1 MGHETDRLRN
11 RAALG
16 ALLAALSLLLFVS
29 TAQAAPK
36 HPREEALDIP
46 NLNHACG
53 VAVDTKG
60 DFYASSAGESKVKV
74 FNPAHVLLTEIE
86 DTHEPCGL
94 AVTTTGNLY
103 VSEKATGEV
112 VRFKPGAYPFVGT
125 PTYGSR
131 EVIDASTNA
140 KGIAVDRFDNRLYVA
155 EGTKV
160 AIYKADGSFEANVG
174 EGTLTEA
181 TGVAAFTYPYSVN
194 NEGNPEKANHYL
206 WVADAKGLEADS
218 LYLFGGEAANALTL
232 DRKLDGSNT
241 PDGSFGFGAAGAYL
255 AADPGNR
262 NAEGKCLLAEGEL
275 ERKQACTA
283 GHLFLYDETHKA
295 LDEFDVTGEYLDQIK
310 NPAFADAEPTAIAIA
325 RSGAS
330 GDGTI
335 YVTAGSGAGAKA
347 LAFGPLL
354 PPSRKA
360 LAEPLSH
367 TTNLKNIVAVAT
379 DSYGDVYAASD
390 ASIHVYQPNGTEL
403 KTASKPLIEDGHT
416 PVDLAVD
423 SACNVYVLDE
433 NDGVIEDAEVTYY
446 EPSQCPPKAGTTYKR
461 HEELV
466 ATPKDDQ
473 DWFKGIAVN
482 PGPGSGKDHLFVTAI
497 FRTREYDSAA
507 NNSALLNGEF
517 AKCVQ
522 KVRQSIAVYGANGN
536 VYIGIQGKFIHEVD
550 KTGKCLSQFEATG
563 ASNGK
568 IGANPYVAVD
578 QSNGHVVEYDQTHTA
593 REYDSAGSFIAEF
606 GNFTEGLGNLTFRV
620 AVDSSCAVH
629 EPPLSGKAC
638 EEFDS
643 ANGNA
648 YVAFA
653 DTKSTEH
660 PPFKGVNAFGVLDY
674 PQKGEAPTV
683 VSGIADEFGPG
694 AATLH
699 GTVNPH
705 EAGLEEC
712 EFEYLTDAKYQ
723 ENVKKHPGDAEA
735 AFEGAKSKACAES
748 FAEIGEGTDP
758 VAAHAE
764 VTNLDPEAPYRFRLV
779 AKNSGGEKAGEAV
792 LFGPPVITAK
802 SALPILYHEVTLRA
816 DIGSS
821 ALETEYRFEYL
832 DRQSFEEQGGF
843 EGPATHHTEL
853 GELAAGEAAVPVSA
867 SLFGLTEGTEY
878 LFRAVAKNVATRI
891 VGETRSFVTQA
902 RRGFEE
908 CPNAIYRFGLSSNLP
923 DCRAYELTTP
933 AQTDGLIPGAEN
945 GGGTASG
952 SFSNW
957 LTAQRGAGAGE
968 RLSYFTNGTL
978 PGFEGNGL
986 LDGYRAERGVGDH
999 PVDGWQSALFSP
1011 GYLESAPGIH
1021 KFALQHGIA
1030 PDQLYS
1036 IWEINSEPETF
1047 PETLPHGVY
1056 LQTPAGLEV
1065 LGKGSL
1071 GTDLGALSRYVS
1083 AGGAHAIF
1091 ASKEHLEEKAAPSG
1105 TEAIYDRGAGS
1116 SSAEV
1121 VSVKPD
1127 GSAFGGGQGAS
1138 YAGASEDGA
1147 AVAFSVGGT
1156 LYLHRAG
1163 ATSEIATAPNTF
1175 AGISE
1180 DGAKV
1185 FYAATADGASAAAL
1199 YVCDV
1204 ESGPCAGEGAHLP
1217 TKIATSGI
1225 FVLVSPEGSHA
1236 FFSSTEALSG
1246 AEENEN
1252 GEEAEAGKRN
1262 LYAWDG
1268 AKPNFVGQLAA
1279 SDFSGFAGSGEMNLA
1294 AWTRALGLSPLSG
1307 RAYVPTRSSADGG
1320 AFAFQSHARLTA
1332 YDNKGKGEIYRYE
1345 PAAEGGEQLLCVS
1358 CDPSGTAPSADALLE
1373 DLGAASPL
1381 KPKSMVAN
1389 LTEDGQ
1395 EVFFQSPDR
1404 LLPEDA
1410 NEVEDVYEWKAKG
1423 AGTPECTRPGGCLA
1437 LISSGQ
1443 GEVPSFLY
1451 AMSGDGH
1458 DVFFQ
1463 TKEQLVGSDVPG
1475 SPSIY
1480 DAREFGGI
1488 PEPSPPA
1495 PCQGDACQGVGTLP
1509 SALPSP
1515 ASTGGGEAG
1524 GEAPSPP
1531 VSSCAKGKHRVKG
1544 RCVASKHHKRHAKK
1558 HRRAGSN
1565 RGGTR

>member
-1 MGHETDRLRN
+1 MGHERTGRHRALRATLGVCA
-11 RAALG
+11 AALF
-16 ALLAALSLLLFVS
+16 LLALAL
-29 TAQAAPK
+29 APNALAGGPFHTRK
-36 HPREEALDIP
+36 SSLDIP

-674 PQKGEAPTV
+674 GSAPAEPKEFKLTVKVEGSGKVSATGISCPGDCSEVYEAGTKVPLSEEALAGSKFAGWSGACSGKGACEVTMSEAKE
-683 VSGIADEFGPG
+683 VSASFEKE
-694 AATLH
+694 AASKFPLTIKKAGSGT
-699 GTVNPH
+699 GTVTSSPVGINCGPACSEETAEFPAEVVALTASPASGSEFAGWGLGECESELELGKKCVVTTSSAKTVH
-705 EAGLEEC
+705 ATFNLIARSLTINEAGGGTGQVKCRFNGGSAGVCTSPQPNGTTVEVIASADSGSTFAGFSAGTGSAGSCSTSPCSFTIEANSS
-712 EFEYLTDAKYQ
+712 LTATFN
-723 ENVKKHPGDAEA
+723 EIPKHPLIVSKL
-735 AFEGAKSKACAES
+735 GA
-748 FAEIGEGTDP
+748 GEGTVTSSPAGIDCGSECSAEFSEGSTVTLSQSAVSGSEFRGWSGACSGSGP
-758 VAAHAE
+758 CE
-764 VTNLDPEAPYRFRLV
+764 VTMTE
-779 AKNSGGEKAGEAV
+779 
-792 LFGPPVITAK
+792 AK
-802 SALPILYHEVTLRA
+802 S
-816 DIGSS
+816 
-821 ALETEYRFEYL
+821 
-832 DRQSFEEQGGF
+832 
-843 EGPATHHTEL
+843 
-853 GELAAGEAAVPVSA
+853 VSA
-867 SLFGLTEGTEY
+867 RFANAKQVLTIE
-878 LFRAVAKNVATRI
+878 KNAN
-891 VGETRSFVTQA
+891 G
-902 RRGFEE
+902 
-908 CPNAIYRFGLSSNLP
+908 
-923 DCRAYELTTP
+923 
-933 AQTDGLIPGAEN
+933 PG
-945 GGGTASG
+945 
-952 SFSNW
+952 
-957 LTAQRGAGAGE
+957 
-968 RLSYFTNGTL
+968 
-978 PGFEGNGL
+978 
-986 LDGYRAERGVGDH
+986 GVGTVSSK
-999 PVDGWQSALFSP
+999 PK
-1011 GYLESAPGIH
+1011 GI
-1021 KFALQHGIA
+1021 KCAA
-1030 PDQLYS
+1030 
-1036 IWEINSEPETF
+1036 
-1047 PETLPHGVY
+1047 
-1056 LQTPAGLEV
+1056 AC
-1065 LGKGSL
+1065 SL
-1071 GTDLGALSRYVS
+1071 
-1083 AGGAHAIF
+1083 
-1091 ASKEHLEEKAAPSG
+1091 
-1105 TEAIYDRGAGS
+1105 
-1116 SSAEV
+1116 
-1121 VSVKPD
+1121 
-1127 GSAFGGGQGAS
+1127 
-1138 YAGASEDGA
+1138 
-1147 AVAFSVGGT
+1147 
-1156 LYLHRAG
+1156 
-1163 ATSEIATAPNTF
+1163 
-1175 AGISE
+1175 
-1180 DGAKV
+1180 AK
-1185 FYAATADGASAAAL
+1185 AAL
-1199 YVCDV
+1199 YKNTTVELSAKPVGTTSTFSGWVGCD
-1204 ESGPCAGEGAHLP
+1204 SLSEG
-1217 TKIATSGI
+1217 KCI
-1225 FVLVSPEGSHA
+1225 VSMSEA
-1236 FFSSTEALSG
+1236 KTVEALFGGTSK
-1246 AEENEN
+1246 EI
-1252 GEEAEAGKRN
+1252 
-1262 LYAWDG
+1262 LQ
-1268 AKPNFVGQLAA
+1268 AKALTANK
-1279 SDFSGFAGSGEMNLA
+1279 AGSGEGTVKASGLA
-1294 AWTRALGLSPLSG
+1294 CEAACTETQVLYQGEITSPKVKAAKVVL
-1307 RAYVPTRSSADGG
+1307 
-1320 AFAFQSHARLTA
+1320 LTA
-1332 YDNKGKGEIYRYE
+1332 TAAYGSSFTGWSGCKAEPEGNCEVEMKAAHTVTASFTAKAPKTLTITKNSYETGTGTVSSKPKGIKCATTCTTQAMTVPQGEKVLLTE
-1345 PAAEGGEQLLCVS
+1345 KPATGMEFEGWEGGGC
-1358 CDPSGTAPSADALLE
+1358 SGTSPTCEVTVSANT
-1373 DLGAASPL
+1373 S
-1381 KPKSMVAN
+1381 V
-1389 LTEDGQ
+1389 
-1395 EVFFQSPDR
+1395 
-1404 LLPEDA
+1404 
-1410 NEVEDVYEWKAKG
+1410 KAKFKPIT
-1423 AGTPECTRPGGCLA
+1423 TPPKAIANPQTLT
-1437 LISSGQ
+1437 LSK
-1443 GEVPSFLY
+1443 
-1451 AMSGDGH
+1451 SGDGTGN
-1458 DVFFQ
+1458 VKASGLACEAAC
-1463 TKEQLVGSDVPG
+1463 TAATSL
-1475 SPSIY
+1475 Y
-1480 DAREFGGI
+1480 TGGVEL
-1488 PEPSPPA
+1488 PKPKPA
-1495 PCQGDACQGVGTLP
+1495 VTVTLEAIP
-1509 SALPSP
+1509 SAGSAFTSWSGCDSEVP
-1515 ASTGGGEAG
+1515 GEAG
-1524 GEAPSPP
+1524 KPS
-1531 VSSCAKGKHRVKG
+1531 K
-1544 RCVASKHHKRHAKK
+1544 CVVMTTATEEVTA
-1558 HRRAGSN
+1558 
-1565 RGGTR
+1565 TFDQ